1 MGDIRPA
8 HCYRWDS
15 PTFTRESRTP
25 SNSYITGIPGNKILH
40 FTYGKP
46 ELYEKEISV
55 IYKDRMMVRH
65 NALESARI
73 VAQKFLLKNIKENFS
88 LLIRPYPHHVMREN
102 AQASGAGADRVQ
114 QGMRQSF
121 GKAVGRAAKVYKG
134 QKLASIFVHPEN
146 LEVAKQAAERMLAKL
161 PGEKIIVIEDTKKA
175 KETKIS
181 DAGAAVETKK

>member
-15 PTFTRESRTP
+15 PSFTRVSKTP

-46 ELYEKEISV
+46 EIYEKEISV
-55 IYKDRMMVRH
+55 IYKTRMMVRH
-65 NALESARI
+65 NAMESARI
-73 VAQKFLLKNIKENFS
+73 AAQNFLLKNIKENFA

-121 GKAVGRAAKVYKG
+121 GKAIGRTAKVYKG
-134 QKLASIFVHPEN
+134 QKFASIFVHPEN
-146 LEVAKQAAERMLAKL
+146 LEVAKKAGERMLAKL
-161 PGEKIIVIEDTKKA
+161 PGVKIIVVEDTKKA
-175 KETKIS
+175 TKIS
-181 DAGAAVETKK
+181 AVEEIKK